1 MNPYVS
7 LSDEEDDYVK
17 GKNEISDEDDEDDEY
32 EIDQAAEVELRDAT
46 IKLIRLLANISI
58 DGKVGMEVG
67 SKYENLQVNY
77 LFSVILLFFFFLITT
92 S

>member
-7 LSDEEDDYVK
+7 LSDEEDEYDK
-17 GKNEISDEDDEDDEY
+17 GKKENSDEEEEDDEY

-58 DGKVGMEVG
+58 DGKVGMDVG
-67 SKYENLQVNY
+67 SKYENLQVHF
-77 LFSVILLFFFFLITT
+77 LSPVVVLLF
-92 S
+92 